1 MAEFTKGPWVIDA
14 FTKNVVAIDV
24 PDDGGDI
31 ICSEPDGDASA
42 SRWHANA
49 SLIAA
54 APDLY
59 EALTLFV
66 AEYCDLVNSGDAGFW
81 DPETET
87 KVQMA
92 RSALALPFSAGESRT
107 SLA

>member
-1 MAEFTKGPWVIDA
+1 MAEFTKGPWGIDA

-42 SRWHANA
+42 SRWHENA

-59 EALTLFV
+59 EALQTCILQI
-66 AEYCDLVNSGDAGFW
+66 EYLHGKFKETGSGNA
-81 DPETET
+81 
-87 KVQMA
+87 
-92 RSALALPFSAGESRT
+92 ALAAARYAISKAQRG
-107 SLA
+107 